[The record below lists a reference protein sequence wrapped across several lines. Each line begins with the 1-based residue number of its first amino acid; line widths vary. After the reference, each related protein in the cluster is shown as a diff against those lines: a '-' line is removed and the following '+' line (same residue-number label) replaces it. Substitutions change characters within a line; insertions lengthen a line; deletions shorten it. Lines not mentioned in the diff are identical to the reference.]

1 MTRRTASG
9 VLPAA
14 ESEMIVTGLFGYCC
28 ACAAIEIASS
38 QTHAI
43 VRKREPGLMFIS
55 PSSDQSMRP
64 GESALTNDVASTAGP
79 TALVMARVAAGRRQ
93 MIQ

>member
-28 ACAAIEIASS
+28 ACVAVEIASS

-43 VRKREPGLMFIS
+43 VRKREHSLMAIS
-55 PSSDQSMRP
+55 PSSD
-64 GESALTNDVASTAGP
+64 
-79 TALVMARVAAGRRQ
+79 
-93 MIQ
+93 